1 MNVEDTDL
9 PDEYVSDADAE
20 TEEMLATID
29 EIEDDLRD
37 LHRLFEIHMA
47 NMMVTQMAIDEKITL
62 AEMEAL
68 TNILMEYDDESELT
82 IM

>member
-1 MNVEDTDL
+1 VRLIESLTVRRGGSN
-9 PDEYVSDADAE
+9 PDDMD
-20 TEEMLATID
+20 
-29 EIEDDLRD
+29 D

>member
-1 MNVEDTDL
+1 MD
-9 PDEYVSDADAE
+9 
-20 TEEMLATID
+20 
-29 EIEDDLRD
+29 D

>member
-29 EIEDDLRD
+29 DIEDDLCD
-37 LHRLFEIHMA
+37 
-47 NMMVTQMAIDEKITL
+47 
-62 AEMEAL
+62 
-68 TNILMEYDDESELT
+68 S
-82 IM
+82 